1 MTAIGIEGL
10 NAYCGFARLP
20 VAELFE
26 GRGLDLERI
35 GNLGLEH
42 RSVLLPWEDPVTN
55 AVNAAK
61 PLVDALGEDA
71 ASIEL
76 LVTSTESGVDY
87 SKSLASFAHRHL
99 GLSRRCRIMEVKQA
113 CYGATGMLQLAAG
126 YLAGQGNPNA
136 RALVIATDI
145 SPMDERA
152 KYAEPTMGNGAV
164 AVLVSSDAQ
173 VLALD
178 KGLNGLH
185 SFETMDTAR
194 PAPDLDYVDPDLSL
208 LSYLECLSGSYADY
222 LRLAPDTE
230 FATTFDHLVMHTPF
244 PGMVKA
250 AHRKLMR
257 EHRPGPPKVIE
268 ADFVRRVDP
277 SLTYGRTVGNLCSG
291 SIYLALASLIEHE
304 STVEGGKV
312 GFYSY
317 GSGCASEFFS
327 GTVLEG
333 AREVVAAMGIPERI
347 RARRELM
354 FAEYEKLL
362 PWARDCLVP
371 RADKQID
378 MSTWDD
384 YAEASAAHGPVLVLT
399 GVENFNRGYE
409 WR

>member
-1 MTAIGIEGL
+1 MARVGIDGL

-20 VAELFE
+20 VRELFE
-26 GRGLDLERI
+26 GRGLDTDRI

-42 RSVLLPWEDPVTN
+42 RSVLQPWEDPVTN

-61 PLVDALGEDA
+61 PLVDALGDA
-71 ASIEL
+71 AEDIEL
-76 LVTSTESGVDY
+76 LVTSTESGVDF
-87 SKSLASFAHRHL
+87 SKSIASYAHRHL

-126 YLAGQGNPNA
+126 YLAGAANPRA
-136 RALVIATDI
+136 RALVVATDI

-164 AVLVSSDAQ
+164 AVLLSADPR

-178 KGLNGLH
+178 EGRNGLH

-194 PAPDLDYVDPDLSL
+194 PAPDFDYVDADLSL

-222 LRLAPDTE
+222 RRLAPDTD

-257 EHRPGPPKVIE
+257 EAAPGPPKAIE
-268 ADFVRRVDP
+268 ADFARRIGP
-277 SLTYGRTVGNLCSG
+277 SLVYPRTVGNLCSG
-291 SIYLALASLIEHE
+291 SIYLALASLIDNA
-304 STVEGGKV
+304 SAEGTRV
-312 GFYSY
+312 GLYSY

-327 GTVLEG
+327 GVVQPG
-333 AREVVAAMGIPERI
+333 AGRELATAGIADRV
-347 RARRELM
+347 RSRRELS

-362 PWARDCLVP
+362 PWARECLLP
-371 RADKQID
+371 RQHLRTDL
-378 MSTWDD
+378 STWDQ
-384 YAEASAAHGPVLVLT
+384 YAEPSRVHGPVLVLT
-399 GVENFNRGYE
+399 GIENYHRSYE